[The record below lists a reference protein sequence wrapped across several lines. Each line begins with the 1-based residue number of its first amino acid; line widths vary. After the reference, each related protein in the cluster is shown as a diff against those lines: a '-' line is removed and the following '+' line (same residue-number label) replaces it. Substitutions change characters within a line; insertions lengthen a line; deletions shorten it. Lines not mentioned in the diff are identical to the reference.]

1 MTPCFNSAWSK
12 LRKYYKKTSD
22 TLIYAAALV
31 LYPAYKWEYIEANW
45 NASWVPDAKK
55 QVKEFW
61 ETFYTPPE
69 SASQDRVQAVTVLV
83 LSHACLLNQD

>member
-1 MTPCFNSAWSK
+1 M
-12 LRKYYKKTSD
+12 
-22 TLIYAAALV
+22 YAAALV

-69 SASQDRVQAVTVLV
+69 SASQD
-83 LSHACLLNQD
+83 